1 MHKRVLIITYYWPPS
16 GGAGVQRWLKF
27 AKYLPEFGWQPVVY
41 TVENG
46 ELPSEDK
53 SLLKDIPK
61 EAEVLKQPIWE
72 PYDAYKKFVGRKKE
86 DKINAGF
93 LNENKKSG
101 IADNIAVWIRGN
113 LFIPDARKYW
123 VSPSVKYLL
132 NYLKEHPVDAI
143 VSTGPPHS
151 MHLIA
156 MELKRRTGIK
166 WVADFRDPWTN
177 IDFYKDLKLT
187 SFADK
192 KHKKL
197 EKKVLSIA
205 DEVVTI
211 GNTLGKELREL
222 GAKNVHVITNGFDSE
237 SDDNKGVELDRKI
250 SIAHIGSM
258 TKTRNPENL
267 WKAISELITENDSL
281 KDKLEIKLVGKVDI
295 DVITSIESHG
305 LKNILHRIDYLPHEE
320 VVLEQKKTHILL
332 LVINNT
338 PNAKGI
344 LTGKVFEY
352 MASGRPIL
360 AIGPKDG
367 DVAEVFKQTNSGEV
381 IDYDDFKGM
390 KQFILEYL
398 KSDRLTKAELPAEVM
413 RFHRKSLTED
423 LVNLLND

>member
-1 MHKRVLIITYYWPPS
+1 MKRVLIITYYWPPS

-27 AKYLPEFGWQPVVY
+27 SKYLPEFGWQPVVY

-53 SLLKDIPK
+53 SLMSDIPD
-61 EAEVLKQPIWE
+61 EAEILKQPIWE
-72 PYDAYKKFVGRKKE
+72 PYDAYKKFVGRKKD

-93 LNENKKSG
+93 ISENKKSG
-101 IADNIAVWIRGN
+101 FTDKIAVWIRGN

-123 VSPSVKYLL
+123 IKPSVKYLL
-132 NYLKEHPVDAI
+132 KYLKENKVDAI

-156 MELKRRTGIK
+156 MQLKRKTGLK
-166 WVADFRDPWTN
+166 WIADFRDPWTN

-192 KHKKL
+192 KHKRL
-197 EKKVLSIA
+197 EKKVLENADGVIA
-205 DEVVTI
+205 V
-211 GNTLGKELREL
+211 GKTLGQELYEL
-222 GAKNVHVITNGFDSE
+222 GANDVHVITNGFDSE
-237 SDDNKGVELDRKI
+237 INKENNIILDSKI

-258 TKTRNPENL
+258 TITRNPENL
-267 WKAISELITENDSL
+267 WKAIKELIKEDPAL

-295 DVITSIESHG
+295 GVIESIESYG
-305 LKNILHRIDYLPHEE
+305 LKYLLNKIDYLPHDE
-320 VVLEQKKTHILL
+320 VVIEQQKTHILL

-338 PNAKGI
+338 PNSKGI

-360 AIGPKDG
+360 AIGPEDG
-367 DVAEVFKQTNSGEV
+367 DVAEVLEQTGLGEV
-381 IDYDDFKGM
+381 IDYNDYQGIKH
-390 KQFILEYL
+390 FISEYL
-398 KSDRLTKAELPAEVM
+398 SGEKGAYQGLPTEVMKFHRRALTKELV
-413 RFHRKSLTED
+413 D
-423 LVNLLND
+423 LLNK